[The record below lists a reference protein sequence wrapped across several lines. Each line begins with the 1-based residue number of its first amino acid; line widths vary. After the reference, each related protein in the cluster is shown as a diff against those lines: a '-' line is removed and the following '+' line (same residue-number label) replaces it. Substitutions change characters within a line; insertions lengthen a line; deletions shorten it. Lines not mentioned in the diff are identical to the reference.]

1 MCNVVYVIYCIADP
15 EGIANAQ
22 KSLGIGQEEK
32 ARHIRWKREKKKEG
46 KMKEGLGGGGGWV

>member
-15 EGIANAQ
+15 EGIAKAQ

-32 ARHIRWKREKKKEG
+32 ARRIR
-46 KMKEGLGGGGGWV
+46 